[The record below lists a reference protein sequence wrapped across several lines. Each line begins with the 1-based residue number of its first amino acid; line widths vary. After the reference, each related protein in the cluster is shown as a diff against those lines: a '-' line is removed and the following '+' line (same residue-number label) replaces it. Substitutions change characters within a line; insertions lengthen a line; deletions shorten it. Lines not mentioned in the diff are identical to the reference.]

1 MAKLRFLTFFLSLTF
16 LACQF
21 SPDEKLKETNKGKAP
36 VITTSLKDSTQKHI
50 NYHLKA
56 KKVIDSLKL
65 DKRKIYIQIDKSK
78 YTLTLKVSE
87 TAIKSYPVVLGFNP
101 VDDKMKE
108 GDGCT
113 PEGTFKIRSQYP
125 HKSWNKFIWIDYPTT
140 ESWKKFK
147 QRKKDGV
154 IPKNAKIGGEIG
166 IHGVPKGADMAIDLG
181 RNWTLGCISL
191 KNKDVDEV
199 YSLVKAGTKIVIN
212 H

>member
-1 MAKLRFLTFFLSLTF
+1 MILYRLLFIIATLGC
-16 LACQF
+16 LACHPDNSSAKSTSQG
-21 SPDEKLKETNKGKAP
+21 SPA
-36 VITTSLKDSTQKHI
+36 DSTKKHV
-50 NYHLKA
+50 NYNLKA

-78 YTLTLKVSE
+78 YTLSLKIGE
-87 TAIKSYPVVLGFNP
+87 TVIKSYPVVLGFNP

-113 PEGTFKIRSQYP
+113 PEGTFKIKSQYP
-125 HKSWNKFIWIDYPTT
+125 HKSWNKFIWIDYPNA

-147 QRKKDGV
+147 QRKKDGT

-166 IHGVPKGADMAIDLG
+166 IHGVPKGTDMFIDMG
-181 RNWTLGCISL
+181 KNWTLGCISL
-191 KNKDVDEV
+191 KNADVSEI

>member
-1 MAKLRFLTFFLSLTF
+1 MKTTRLLFTF
-16 LACQF
+16 LCLSFFAC
-21 SPDEKLKETNKGKAP
+21 STKAND
-36 VITTSLKDSTQKHI
+36 TSKHYI

-56 KKVIDSLKL
+56 TAIIDSLKL
-65 DKRKIYIQIDKSK
+65 DKKKIYIQIDKSS
-78 YTLTLKVSE
+78 YTLSLKVGE
-87 TAIKSYPVVLGFNP
+87 TVIKSYPVVLGFNP

-125 HKSWNKFIWIDYPTT
+125 HKSWSKFIWIDYPND
-140 ESWKKFK
+140 ESRKKFAE
-147 QRKKDGV
+147 RKRKGL

-166 IHGVPKGADMAIDLG
+166 IHGVPAGYDKAIDNKQ
-181 RNWTLGCISL
+181 NWTLGCISL
-191 KNKDVDEV
+191 KNKDVNEI